1 MQNGGPMTTNDRSK
15 RSKISAGLAA
25 RLEQMGPKDN
35 LRVIVMLR
43 IPAPGKGGRR
53 RTSSEDRD
61 AAVQAVKES
70 AGTAFSEVDDIL
82 ERFGGRRLADS
93 PDAFGAVPVKATA
106 PAIYALA
113 RSRKVKAILED
124 QSVQL
129 AS

>member
-25 RLEQMGPKDN
+25 RLEQMRPKDN
-35 LRVIVMLR
+35 LRVIVMLS
-43 IPAPGKGGRR
+43 IPAPGKGGR

-70 AGTAFSEVDDIL
+70 AGNAFSEVDDIL